1 MYIKNTTP
9 PTSDDKMDVEFEIRR
24 LPATKSISTLI
35 VKRLDNVSFM
45 KKKSSNSF
53 KENAAK
59 RIIPQ
64 TLVPILL
71 HVYSPICPQLRVVH
85 IPEELSVGD
94 VGIGVN
100 SQWAAKARNY
110 LRSKV

>member
-1 MYIKNTTP
+1 VYIKKTTAP
-9 PTSDDKMDVEFEIRR
+9 ISDDTIDVEFEISR
-24 LPATKSISTLI
+24 LPTTKSISTPI

-64 TLVPILL
+64 TLVPILPHL
-71 HVYSPICPQLRVVH
+71 YSPNGPQLRVVH
-85 IPEELSVGD
+85 IPEELSVAD

-100 SQWAAKARNY
+100 PQWAAKARND
-110 LRSKV
+110 LRSKI